1 MHHQLR
7 FLDPEI
13 LREATHL
20 WIWRRQDPGNFNLID
35 LSCLDCLLVK
45 IDFAAGMK
53 IATRQNF
60 WSERLILSLKK
71 ITTKFLL
78 NWILVFMLVKISWL
92 GTFDMFYMIHKLHL
106 EVERKFDKYKAVY
119 FFVFA
124 FDKDNTVYFP
134 AGGPTVWRQLRAAI
148 LKTTRDN

>member
-1 MHHQLR
+1 MHHRLR
-7 FLDPEI
+7 FLYPEI
-13 LREATHL
+13 LREATT
-20 WIWRRQDPGNFNLID
+20 FVD
-35 LSCLDCLLVK
+35 LASTRSRKLQPDRSPTCLDCLLVK
-45 IDFAAGMK
+45 IDFAAEMK
-53 IATRQNF
+53 IATKQNF
-60 WSERLILSLKK
+60 WSERLILSLRK

-92 GTFDMFYMIHKLHL
+92 GTLDMFYMIHKLQL

-134 AGGPTVWRQLRAAI
+134 AGDQQFG
-148 LKTTRDN
+148 DNSGLLY

>member
-1 MHHQLR
+1 MCIIGCGCSILR
-7 FLDPEI
+7 FC
-13 LREATHL
+13 AKQQHL

-45 IDFAAGMK
+45 IDFAAEMK
-53 IATRQNF
+53 IATKQNF

-134 AGGPTVWRQLRAAI
+134 AGDQQFG
-148 LKTTRDN
+148 DNSGLLY